1 MTRELTPYDTG
12 IRLEPQPWVKPSGSG
27 WISGKENLRPS
38 EPDDFGR
45 VDFDD
50 DSGCTIVTAYI
61 ERRDGDVLV
70 MHVYSHDSGIEAQ
83 VVMTPDG
90 VSFDG

>member
-1 MTRELTPYDTG
+1 MTREPTPYDTG
-12 IRLEPQPWVKPSGSG
+12 ARLEPQLWVHPSGSG

-50 DSGCTIVTAYI
+50 DSGCTIVTAYV
-61 ERRDGDVLV
+61 ERREDGALV
-70 MHVYSHDSGIEAQ
+70 MHVYSHDVGDEVQI
-83 VVMTPDG
+83 VMTEDG
-90 VSFDG
+90 IKVDE